1 MYIAVDAD
9 GNVTIRSPLLLSI
22 FKIERILADK
32 AEWIQKQQVIIR
44 SNGIQKHKYSEGE
57 SFFFLGEA
65 YPLVLNKSQSPA
77 FLFDDCFKLDWDSR
91 NQAEDLI
98 VGWYRK
104 QARKFLSERLQQLA
118 EIHNF
123 NNYKFRLTRARTRW
137 GSCSSKRNISISWRL
152 VMAPPYIIDYVLV
165 HELVHLEIHNHSK
178 EFWRRL
184 ERIMPDYQK
193 RRTWLKKNS
202 ANLKV

>member
-1 MYIAVDAD
+1 M
-9 GNVTIRSPLLLSI
+9 
-22 FKIERILADK
+22 
-32 AEWIQKQQVIIR
+32 IIR
-44 SNGIQKHKYSEGE
+44 SNGIRKHKYSEGE
-57 SFFFLGEA
+57 LFFFLGEA

-77 FLFDDCFKLDWDSR
+77 FVFDDCFKLDWDSR

-123 NNYKFRLTRARTRW
+123 NNYKFRLSRARTRW

-202 ANLKV
+202 ANLQV